1 MVQTFPS
8 HVINTKKNS
17 KRKTWSN
24 ICLEIVSNHFKM
36 VLFIPLSRKKA
47 KEIVLNLAKKFKFLK
62 IAGCHSKTVKNI
74 DKIRQEIRY
83 KKQEFDLLREQ
94 TGYWVRT

>member
-1 MVQTFPS
+1 MEQYLSGDCFKSFQNGTFY
-8 HVINTKKNS
+8 T
-17 KRKTWSN
+17 
-24 ICLEIVSNHFKM
+24 
-36 VLFIPLSRKKA
+36 FIRKKA